1 MTLLTL
7 LLFGSFLQHYL
18 YVYAVLILIFKLF
31 ICLAFG
37 TIYVVH
43 LELFDSTFLNKS
55 YSICN
60 IVTMIFVLPEP
71 IIAEMEGLN
80 AQLLIML
87 AINLLAFISTLF
99 LKRSS

>member
-1 MTLLTL
+1 
-7 LLFGSFLQHYL
+7 
-18 YVYAVLILIFKLF
+18 VYAALILILKLF
-31 ICLAFG
+31 ICMSFG

-55 YSICN
+55 YGICN
-60 IVTMIFVLPEP
+60 IVTRIFVLGEP

-87 AINLLAFISTLF
+87 AINLLAFISTMF